1 MSASYMCASSKQ
13 LANMLNNMAVYMQSR
28 IIMAD
33 SKTCKCQRKQLLL
46 LAQLVNENKDII
58 KGKFGVGITSK
69 TKGDTFLKAHYCQM
83 FLKCLCSKADFWQQ
97 SF

>member
-1 MSASYMCASSKQ
+1 
-13 LANMLNNMAVYMQSR
+13 
-28 IIMAD
+28 MAD
-33 SKTCKCQRKQLLL
+33 SKTCKCKRKPNWMQKQLLL

-83 FLKCLCSKADFWQQ
+83 FLKCLLRGRLPATTILG
-97 SF
+97 